1 MSSLSRDDVTRVA
14 RLARLGLSEAE
25 AERALTDLSAILT
38 LVDAMAGVET
48 SGVEPLS
55 NPLDATQVLRPDEVT
70 EVDARTT
77 LMANAPAQA
86 DGLFLVPRVVE

>member
-1 MSSLSRDDVTRVA
+1 MSSLSREDVTRVA

-25 AERALTDLSAILT
+25 AERALTDLTAILS
-38 LVDAMAGVET
+38 LVDAMATAET
-48 SGVEPLS
+48 AGVEPLS
-55 NPLDATQVLRPDEVT
+55 NPLDATQVLRPDRVT
-70 EVDARTT
+70 EVDARTH